1 MAMWRQLLV
10 RARSL
15 WRWRRQEAELD
26 EEIRFHLAEEANERI
41 AEGLPPEAARLA
53 ARRDFGNVALIR
65 ELTRETWG
73 WGSAE
78 RLWRDV
84 RYGGRALA
92 RHWRLSTT
100 IGLTIAVTIGAGV
113 TLLSVV
119 TPVLLAPLPF
129 SEPERL
135 YRLEPR
141 DAEGRRV
148 WVSLPTFADWRQRL
162 PDARLA
168 GYSVLDFSVFG
179 DEGPEPILAAR
190 VTDDLLDVLGVRMA
204 LGRAFDGDE
213 HLAGGPRSVILSHAF
228 WQRRYGADPTV
239 VGRSIELAGPAFL
252 PGGSG
257 EYRVVGVLAPEFW
270 LFSNRLEIVVPLRPP
285 LEGPADRRRGALETV
300 LARFERGIT
309 PEVARERVSD
319 MAHALALG
327 HGTAERVASASATR
341 AQAAHYRAYRSG
353 LQVALVSAVVLFILA
368 IVNVAGT
375 MLALT
380 VARRKE
386 YAVRAALGVSRR
398 ALLRQA
404 LAEGLLLGAAGG
416 GIGLCLGTA
425 GASVLRAVVPGP
437 LLSRIPG
444 AAEAITVDARVGAL
458 AVGAV
463 LLIAL
468 LCGLTAFLA
477 SGGARLDSILRD
489 ASRDAADAP
498 RYRRLRTAI
507 LAPQLALAVTLVVTT
522 VVLSV
527 SLVRLQAVDMGLNTE
542 RLASVWLN
550 LDARRYPSAPRR
562 AAFFE
567 RVIERVRAIPDVEA
581 VSGIDLPFHQDWQRT
596 PITRAEDRTAGNAY
610 LDDVFARAVTPAYF
624 RMHGIRMLAGRSFA
638 AADAE
643 GARPVAIVSRT
654 LAERL
659 WPDREA
665 LGREL
670 RAGPVESSDPWLTV
684 VGVAADVQ
692 RVPHE
697 PPTAT
702 LYRPVRQQTPAW
714 LYLMMRTRT
723 VDPAG
728 LAAGVKQAVRTED
741 PRQPV
746 EGPWVIARWVR
757 EMTGLLRS
765 TVLVGLTFSALGA
778 LLALTGVYGLTADLS
793 RRASREIGIRKALG
807 ATKADIVRSYLL
819 RAAGPAVPALVLGG
833 LGGAG
838 LVRALASEIE
848 GVPASRPWTTLLV
861 ATIFGTL
868 VIIASYLASK
878 RAAGANPA
886 STLRV
891 D

>member
-1 MAMWRQLLV
+1 MWRQLRV

-26 EEIRFHLAEEANERI
+26 EEIRFHLAEETDDRI

-53 ARRDFGNVALIR
+53 ARRDFGNVTLIR
-65 ELTRETWG
+65 ELMRETWG

-78 RLWRDV
+78 RLWRDI
-84 RYGGRALA
+84 RYGVRALA
-92 RHWRLSTT
+92 RHWRLSAT
-100 IGLTIAVTIGAGV
+100 ISLTIAVTIGAGV

-135 YRLEPR
+135 YRVEAR
-141 DAEGRRV
+141 DADGRRV

-190 VTDDLLDVLGVRMA
+190 VTDDLLDMLGARMA

-213 HLAGGPRSVILSHAF
+213 YLAGSPRSVILSHAF
-228 WQRRYGADPTV
+228 WQRRYGADSAPTRRSW
-239 VGRSIELAGPAFL
+239 VGPSSWPVPRLWRAAAASTAWSACWPRSSGCSPT
-252 PGGSG
+252 GSRSSCRCG
-257 EYRVVGVLAPEFW
+257 RRSKPQRTDVGAPSKPCW
-270 LFSNRLEIVVPLRPP
+270 RGS
-285 LEGPADRRRGALETV
+285 RGALHRRPPASGCRTW
-300 LARFERGIT
+300 RMPSRC
-309 PEVARERVSD
+309 
-319 MAHALALG
+319 
-327 HGTAERVASASATR
+327 GT
-341 AQAAHYRAYRSG
+341 
-353 LQVALVSAVVLFILA
+353 
-368 IVNVAGT
+368 
-375 MLALT
+375 
-380 VARRKE
+380 
-386 YAVRAALGVSRR
+386 
-398 ALLRQA
+398 
-404 LAEGLLLGAAGG
+404 GLLLGAAGG
-416 GIGLCLGTA
+416 VIGLCLGTA
-425 GASVLRAVVPGP
+425 GASALRTAVPGP

-458 AVGAV
+458 AGGAV
-463 LLIAL
+463 LVMAL

-489 ASRDAADAP
+489 ASRSTTDAP
-498 RYRRLRTAI
+498 RYKKVRTAI
-507 LAPQLALAVTLVVTT
+507 LAPQLALAVALVVTT
-522 VVLSV
+522 VVVSV
-527 SLVRLQAVDMGLNTE
+527 SLVQLRSVGMGLNTE
-542 RLASVWLN
+542 RLVSVWLN
-550 LDARRYPSAPRR
+550 LDARRYPSAPQRT
-562 AAFFE
+562 AFFE
-567 RVIERVRAIPDVEA
+567 RVIERVRAIPDVDA
-581 VSGIDLPFHQDWQRT
+581 VSGIDLPFHQDWPKT
-596 PITRAEDRTAGNAY
+596 PIARAEDRTAGNDY

-638 AADAE
+638 PADAE

-670 RAGPVESSDPWLTV
+670 RAGRADASDPWLTV
-684 VGVAADVQ
+684 VGVAADVR

-728 LAAGVKQAVRTED
+728 LAAGVRKAVWAED

-746 EGPWVIARWVR
+746 EGPWVIAR
-757 EMTGLLRS
+757 
-765 TVLVGLTFSALGA
+765 
-778 LLALTGVYGLTADLS
+778 S
-793 RRASREIGIRKALG
+793 RVSLQRIPG
-807 ATKADIVRSYLL
+807 
-819 RAAGPAVPALVLGG
+819 
-833 LGGAG
+833 
-838 LVRALASEIE
+838 
-848 GVPASRPWTTLLV
+848 
-861 ATIFGTL
+861 
-868 VIIASYLASK
+868 
-878 RAAGANPA
+878 
-886 STLRV
+886 
-891 D
+891 